1 MDYKYIE
8 QLIDRY
14 FRCET
19 TLQEEQIL
27 KTFFAQ
33 TEEELPQQLR
43 QYQSFF
49 MSMQPT
55 ETLGDDFD
63 ERIQMLT
70 EENNEVVK
78 ARVVSFKERLRP
90 LFRAVAIVAVVITLG
105 NALNLSFQHEQPQGD
120 EINYAAYKDTYEDP
134 AVAYDKVEDALQ
146 LISEGFS
153 YVHQSDSLYDDSLY
167 TQVR

>member
-27 KTFFAQ
+27 KAFFAQ
-33 TEEELPQQLR
+33 TEEELPRQLR
-43 QYQSFF
+43 QYQSLF

-63 ERIQMLT
+63 ERILALT
-70 EENNEVVK
+70 EENKVAK
-78 ARVVSFKERLRP
+78 ARIVSLRERLSP
-90 LFRAVAIVAVVITLG
+90 LFHAVAIVAVVITLG

-120 EINYAAYKDTYEDP
+120 QINYASYKDTFDDP
-134 AVAYDKVEDALQ
+134 AVAYDRVEDALE
-146 LISEGFS
+146 LISKGFS
-153 YVHQSDSLYDDSLY
+153 YVHQADSLHYDSLY
-167 TQVR
+167 TEVR